1 MKRQHKSNG
10 ATTPRWD
17 GPRTGKEA
25 PSANGVVFS
34 VIPVES
40 QQRYANC
47 RLLLLHP
54 LSPDTFKIPPRP
66 PDDFTR
72 LSLLASSA
80 GRGGPSKS
88 WAGVVG
94 GSAQP
99 RPTRPR
105 ARPVRVTP
113 ATTGCSSRCGM
124 TTTCHRAACASTT
137 RPRGSSTPSPSS
149 SRPRQRAVRHGR
161 KWWTTRSSAASGRKL
176 IAKEK
181 ETTEGVRT
189 AFFYSVSE
197 FYDKVGCK

>member
-34 VIPVES
+34 VSPVES
-40 QQRYANC
+40 QQRYAN
-47 RLLLLHP
+47 H
-54 LSPDTFKIPPRP
+54 
-66 PDDFTR
+66 R
-72 LSLLASSA
+72 LSAFTAASLLTHLKHPRDLPMPSST

-94 GSAQP
+94 GSARP

-113 ATTGCSSRCGM
+113 VTTGCSSRCGT

-137 RPRGSSTPSPSS
+137 RPRASSTPSQSS
-149 SRPRQRAVRHGR
+149 SRPRPRAVRHGR

-181 ETTEGVRT
+181 ETTGGVRT
-189 AFFYSVSE
+189 DGFFSLSVTILLRGW
-197 FYDKVGCK
+197 F